1 MLHRRKTTLLLA
13 LTVSLST
20 ALASIILQE
29 EVRTRLGESYYVVSL
44 SIIGCILLILSGYI
58 WDRSIWSRLKELGTT
73 AQAIKSDT
81 HATPEPSSVAP
92 SGTEQDEIISIARQ
106 IERMARS
113 VRRVDESYRGIVED
127 QLDLICRYKPDQ
139 TLTFVNGA
147 YCRFFKGT
155 RDELIGKRFHGLT
168 TASSMVP
175 LSTDA
180 TVKTFEQQVSTANN
194 STTWIQWSVR
204 EFHDEQT
211 SLIEYQAVGHN
222 ITARKEAET
231 ALVIAK
237 EAAEAANRAKGD
249 FLAVVSHEIRN
260 PISVVLGFTNILRDT
275 ELTPLQREH
284 VNIIQR
290 SGDSLLVLINDLLDF
305 TKIEAGKIELETEP
319 YSPHG
324 CIEEVCAFYSPKT
337 SIANLSISFTV
348 APEVPP
354 LVVGDAF
361 RLRQILTNLVGNAVK
376 FTRQGG
382 VTIELSI
389 SPNDTPSD
397 KLRLQFTVSDTGI
410 GISQEKIS
418 QLFQPYVQAEVSTS
432 RKYGGTGL
440 GLIICKR
447 LSERMGGQI
456 RAESTMGAG
465 SKFIFDILV
474 DQQHVSPALST
485 TTLYF
490 PPTAEGS

>member
-13 LTVSLST
+13 LAVSLST

-222 ITARKEAET
+222 ITARK
-231 ALVIAK
+231 
-237 EAAEAANRAKGD
+237 
-249 FLAVVSHEIRN
+249 
-260 PISVVLGFTNILRDT
+260 
-275 ELTPLQREH
+275 
-284 VNIIQR
+284 
-290 SGDSLLVLINDLLDF
+290 
-305 TKIEAGKIELETEP
+305 
-319 YSPHG
+319 
-324 CIEEVCAFYSPKT
+324 
-337 SIANLSISFTV
+337 
-348 APEVPP
+348 
-354 LVVGDAF
+354 
-361 RLRQILTNLVGNAVK
+361 
-376 FTRQGG
+376 
-382 VTIELSI
+382 
-389 SPNDTPSD
+389 
-397 KLRLQFTVSDTGI
+397 
-410 GISQEKIS
+410 
-418 QLFQPYVQAEVSTS
+418 
-432 RKYGGTGL
+432 
-440 GLIICKR
+440 
-447 LSERMGGQI
+447 
-456 RAESTMGAG
+456 
-465 SKFIFDILV
+465 
-474 DQQHVSPALST
+474 
-485 TTLYF
+485 
-490 PPTAEGS
+490 